1 MKVNINQ
8 ELLDNIYGS
17 QLEKKILEVAE
28 MDITDEDKIK
38 LLVEFLR
45 EVKG

>member
-8 ELLDNIYGS
+8 ELLDNIYNS
-17 QLEKKILEVAE
+17 PIEKKILEVAE
-28 MDITDEDKIK
+28 MDISSEEKIR

-45 EVKG
+45 GTKG